1 MYIQRI
7 IRLCGKNSRTRKH
20 HFQPLMKSLVITN
33 GRKNMKKIDS
43 ELYNG
48 EISLALP
55 ESSNQS

>member
-1 MYIQRI
+1 M
-7 IRLCGKNSRTRKH
+7 CGKNSRTRKH